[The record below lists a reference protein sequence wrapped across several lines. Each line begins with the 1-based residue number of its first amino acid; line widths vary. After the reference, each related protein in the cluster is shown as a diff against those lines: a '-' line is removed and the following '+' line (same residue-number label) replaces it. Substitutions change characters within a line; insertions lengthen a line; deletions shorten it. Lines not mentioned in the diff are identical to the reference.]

1 MMSSWLAGHRHQIC
15 AAGAHPRSAGWRLG
29 QEATENRR
37 MKAPTV
43 ITDEFMREMRAK
55 TKTYTLVLLKTAPGY
70 HQPGADAIIWE
81 HGRRQ
86 FSLRADGVLSIVCP
100 VADDSGL
107 AGVNIFDTSAGEAAR
122 LMDADP
128 AVQAG
133 VLSYEVHPIRSF
145 PGDCLGG

>member
-1 MMSSWLAGHRHQIC
+1 M
-15 AAGAHPRSAGWRLG
+15 
-29 QEATENRR
+29 T
-37 MKAPTV
+37 APTV
-43 ITDEFMREMRAK
+43 ITDEFIREMMAK
-55 TKTYTLVLLKTAPGY
+55 TKIYTLVLLKTAPGY

-100 VADDSGL
+100 VADDSDL
-107 AGVNIFDTSAGEAAR
+107 AGANIFDTSAAEAAR

-145 PGDCLGG
+145 PGDSLGG